1 MAEKKQ
7 TMLVQV
13 TLPEMLE
20 AIEEIFQKYQP
31 NTKVD
36 SKDSY
41 TDLPRLITGIKDA
54 ARVLGVSSS
63 TIARWKKSGEYDDC
77 IFQDGKIVRFDT
89 HKMLEKMRTSNR
101 KGKYGNFRSNQ
112 QISQIWK
119 KK

>member
-1 MAEKKQ
+1 MKEKEH
-7 TMLVQV
+7 TMLVQM

-20 AIEEIFQKYQP
+20 AIEKIFQKYQP
-31 NTKVD
+31 ETKAD
-36 SKDSY
+36 SKDVY
-41 TDLPRLITGIKDA
+41 LGLPGFVTGIKDA
-54 ARVLGVSSS
+54 ARVLGVSPS

-101 KGKYGNFRSNQ
+101 KGKCGKTMLNQ
-112 QISQIWK
+112 DINNLWK